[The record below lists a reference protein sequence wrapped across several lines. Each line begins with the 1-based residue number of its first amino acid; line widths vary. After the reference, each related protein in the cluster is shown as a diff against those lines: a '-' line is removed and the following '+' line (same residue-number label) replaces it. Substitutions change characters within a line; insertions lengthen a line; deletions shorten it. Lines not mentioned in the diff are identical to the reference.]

1 MRRFAKRL
9 AQKVAKL
16 SSEQV
21 EQLVQSLLDENDSFD
36 AVIES
41 LNTGLLIC
49 DISGNLLMS
58 NKAAERFLQFNQNT
72 LNNTDKTGAKI
83 PVWQLIADIDIANFL
98 EEVHQKQK
106 NHASEEFTT
115 ETAGGTLRILL
126 VSAMP
131 LVQKK
136 RLNGTII
143 QIDDVTDRRKQE
155 TLFRRMESLAS
166 LTTLAANVAHEIKN
180 PLGSISIHIQ
190 LIQKAIKN
198 ARLGDGMLP
207 NEKFTENYLNIVNE
221 EIERLNKIVVDFL
234 YAVRPVQAKLELT
247 NLNEIVKNMCEF
259 IEPEAQKTKVE
270 LHLELTENLPEV
282 MIDEQLFKQI
292 IINLAQNAF
301 AAMKNGGILWMA
313 SAVKDDKVVFSLAD
327 NGEGMDEETC
337 SRVFEPYF
345 TTKVNGTGLGLT
357 MVYKI
362 VKEFGGD
369 IQVRSFKNE
378 GTIFTITLPIPQK
391 EKRRLG
397 FIS

>member
-16 SSEQV
+16 SDEQV
-21 EQLVQSLLDENDSFD
+21 EQLVQSLVDENDSLD

-49 DISGNLLMS
+49 DKNGNLLMS
-58 NKAAERFLQFNQNT
+58 NKAAERLLQFNQST
-72 LNNTDKTGAKI
+72 LTAADKPGTNI
-83 PVWQLIADIDIANFL
+83 PVWQIISDADIAGFL
-98 EEVHQKQK
+98 EEVHRKQK
-106 NHASEEFTT
+106 NHASEEFAV
-115 ETAGGTLRILL
+115 ETSGGSLRFLL

-131 LVQKK
+131 LVKKK

-143 QIDDVTDRRKQE
+143 QIDDVTDRRNQE

-190 LIQKAIKN
+190 LIQKAVKN
-198 ARLGDGMLP
+198 ARQGDGMLP
-207 NEKFTENYLNIVNE
+207 DEKFTENYLNVVNE

-234 YAVRPVQAKLELT
+234 YAVRPVQAKLAPV
-247 NLNEIVKNMCEF
+247 NLNEIVKGICDF
-259 IEPEAQKTKVE
+259 IQPEAQKINVE
-270 LHLELTENLPEV
+270 LHLELAENLPEL
-282 MIDEQLFKQI
+282 MLDEQLFKQI
-292 IINLAQNAF
+292 VMNLAQNAF
-301 AAMKNGGILWMA
+301 AAMKNGGGLWMA
-313 SAVKDDKVVFSLAD
+313 SAVKEDKVVFSVAD

-369 IQVRSFKNE
+369 IQVRSFKDE
-378 GTIFTITLPIPQK
+378 GTIFTISLPIPQK
-391 EKRRLG
+391 ERRRLG
-397 FIS
+397 YSI